1 MIIGNR
7 EIDIYR
13 NITGTKAPAVMVIG
27 EHHDVEEIMKHIDSD
42 NYILINIKTVNWNDD
57 LTPWYMDRLFRS
69 DQPYNGKADCFIR
82 EIEEIIIP
90 ELHKVL
96 GDLVSYYAIAGY
108 SLAGL
113 FSVYSIYRTKVFRR
127 LASVSGSLWYPEF
140 VNYAEKE
147 LPCAEPEKIY
157 FSLGDRENKSRNA
170 LMSTVKD
177 CTVRLRDFYAE
188 RGIDTVFEEN
198 PGNHFQN
205 VAERLAKGISWI
217 LK

>member
-147 LPCAEPEKIY
+147 LLCVEPEKIY

-205 VAERLAKGISWI
+205 AAERLAKGISWI

>member
-69 DQPYNGKADCFIR
+69 DQPYNGKADCFIK
-82 EIEEIIIP
+82 EIDEMIIP
-90 ELHKVL
+90 ALNKEL
-96 GDLVSYYAIAGY
+96 GDSVSYYAIAGY

-113 FSVYSIYRTKVFRR
+113 FSIYCIYRTKVFRR

-177 CTVRLRDFYAE
+177 CTARLRDFYAE

>member
-1 MIIGNR
+1 MVRGQTLQ
-7 EIDIYR
+7 IY
-13 NITGTKAPAVMVIG
+13 
-27 EHHDVEEIMKHIDSD
+27 
-42 NYILINIKTVNWNDD
+42 
-57 LTPWYMDRLFRS
+57 
-69 DQPYNGKADCFIR
+69 QPYNGKADCFIR

-90 ELHKVL
+90 ELHKLL

-113 FSVYSIYRTKVFRR
+113 FAVYSIYRTKVFRR

-177 CTVRLRDFYAE
+177 CTARLRDFYAE

-205 VAERLAKGISWI
+205 AAERLAKGISWI